1 MRTKFHIFQ
10 VVANHLSFTKAAEQL
25 YISQPAI
32 SKAIKNLEEEFKTT
46 LFIRR
51 RNSIELTKEGKSFLV
66 YTQKVVALFSEMEET
81 FTKKNDV
88 FPERINLGASTTIS
102 NYIIPKI
109 IAKFNNQFPTT
120 RFNTIGG
127 NTEMIQNMI
136 LNEELDFGITE
147 GSNSNPKL
155 TFKKFIKDEI
165 VLVTNSSN
173 NQFKKGSIS
182 LDNLQSLQ
190 LISREIG
197 SGTREIIDSFLVKHG
212 YKKVNRMLTFTSTE
226 SIKNYL
232 YHSDYYAL
240 ISIHAISDDLKSNR
254 LQIIDLKNAS
264 IERWFYFVRR
274 TGHVSST
281 LDYLEKYIRLN
292 YNL

>member
-173 NQFKKGSIS
+173 NQLKKGSIS

-240 ISIHAISDDLKSNR
+240 ISIHAFSDDLKSNR